1 MKHLKIVLILMS
13 CLLMSCSELV
23 NQHKSFNIDQLS
35 VEEKIGQ
42 LCLVSIYSSNHDT
55 ILRTI
60 QEKHIGGVIL
70 YKENRY
76 PETSLVLKK
85 SLTNIAAKSNSN
97 IPIFTSIDHEG
108 IGLGHHG
115 TQFPRMMALGYLDDL
130 DLTETVGFIMG
141 QELHAAGIDVVYAP
155 VLDVNLSASNTVIGA
170 RSFSDQPKAVAK
182 HGRAFITG
190 ILNGQTIPV
199 AKHFPGHGLTVQDS
213 HIGLPMSSHSKQDI
227 KRLALAPFKYSKQ
240 VPMVMT
246 AHIFFSKLDA
256 DYPATLSES
265 ILTTLLRKKMKYK
278 GVVITDHMDMK
289 AVRKDLSLEEAS
301 LKAIQAGSDIIMLGE
316 NLNQIRSV
324 IDFLV
329 EAVNDGRLS
338 MTRLN
343 QAVQRVV
350 DMKLNYA
357 LFNTSVDDS
366 YKTIL
371 RQQSS
376 LDVAESIIKN
386 SVHIVQQTQYKRHE
400 AVKKALVVSGQNQFN
415 TTLIDAL
422 KDKNITSTLITL
434 EKPLTHSEKWSYIS
448 KIMTEQLE
456 LDDDLE
462 DLIKN
467 DKRVS
472 ESLKKSIKSEAQD
485 VDLVVVGIQTAAQA
499 EDLNQLA
506 KDINIPVVGLF
517 FGTRYDAPL
526 LYQKCP
532 DFYASIIAYN
542 NYYTQKKALP
552 IMIDKLFSMGMF

>member
-1 MKHLKIVLILMS
+1 MKYLKIVLILMS
-13 CLLMSCSELV
+13 CLLMSCSTLF

-42 LCLVSIYSSNHDT
+42 LCLVSIYSSSHDT

-76 PETSLVLKK
+76 PETSLALKK
-85 SLTNIAAKSNSN
+85 SLNNIAAKSKSN

-108 IGLGHHG
+108 IGLGAYG

-213 HIGLPMSSHSKQDI
+213 HIGLPKSNHSKQDI
-227 KRLALAPFKYSKQ
+227 KTLALAPFKYSKQ

-256 DYPATLSES
+256 EYPATLSDS

-289 AVRKDLSLEEAS
+289 AVRKDLTLEEAS

-329 EAVNDGRLS
+329 AAVNDGRLS

-357 LFNTSVDDS
+357 LFNSNVNDS

-371 RQQSS
+371 RKQSS
-376 LDVAESIIKN
+376 LDVAESIIKKFY
-386 SVHIVQQTQYKRHE
+386 SCC
-400 AVKKALVVSGQNQFN
+400 SGQ
-415 TTLIDAL
+415 T
-422 KDKNITSTLITL
+422 
-434 EKPLTHSEKWSYIS
+434 
-448 KIMTEQLE
+448 
-456 LDDDLE
+456 
-462 DLIKN
+462 
-467 DKRVS
+467 
-472 ESLKKSIKSEAQD
+472 
-485 VDLVVVGIQTAAQA
+485 G
-499 EDLNQLA
+499 
-506 KDINIPVVGLF
+506 
-517 FGTRYDAPL
+517 
-526 LYQKCP
+526 
-532 DFYASIIAYN
+532 
-542 NYYTQKKALP
+542 
-552 IMIDKLFSMGMF
+552 